1 MISFNSENP
10 AGSELHT
17 GRVFVFAAGI
27 EGEDQ
32 NRFAFIKAGAAL
44 KTLACVEKLTNSACP
59 YTMKTIAEGR
69 VEEQTK
75 KTQAENELAPE
86 PEN

>member
-44 KTLACVEKLTNSACP
+44 KTLACVEKLTNSVCP
-59 YTMKTIAEGR
+59 YTMEMLIEGR
-69 VEEQTK
+69 AEEKANKLKQK
-75 KTQAENELAPE
+75 MS
-86 PEN
+86 